1 MPAADTSLANLAR
14 RRPLPPATLAQ
25 LHAALVESTDG
36 AIFTASLDGVILS
49 WDAAAESMYG
59 FSADEAVGKP
69 LSLIVPADRS
79 GETIRALHSV
89 ASGAL
94 VGPIETV
101 RISCDKTRID
111 VSVAFSPIH
120 DTPDHIIGVLAV
132 ERDITTAKCVEQSLD
147 ETRGA
152 LSDARAFLDK
162 AERLSQTGTWTLRFD
177 AELSMVCSPESY
189 RVLGLDDDTPISVDL
204 FFSFVHPED
213 RAHVEAAMELAL
225 SEHRSYETEYR
236 MVCPDES
243 IRWVHAWAEPEF
255 DECGVP
261 VRVLGV
267 VQDIT
272 DRRLADGALRASE
285 QRFRLLAENAR
296 DLIFRFRVTPDPGFE
311 YVSPA
316 STAIMGYTPEEL
328 YADPGLAAALI
339 APEAFEQLASMA
351 NNGVAPESVDVAL
364 RRTDGTLV
372 WVSHRLSLVHDDSGV
387 LVAVEGIVRDVT
399 ERKRAEDA
407 RVHAGLHDALTGLPN
422 RLLLR
427 EQLELVR
434 ARASVHDRS
443 VVVVALDLDD
453 FTLVNDTHGHETG
466 DGVLMA
472 VADLLT
478 ASSGEGTTVARTGS
492 DEFVVIGDDA
502 AGADT
507 ATALVERIRS
517 ALLRPIAVSGV
528 EFFVRAHMGVAVD
541 SPNAPGESLLRHAEM
556 ALARA
561 RQRHTGAGIEV
572 FNSEMRRRAHERVS
586 MVRDLYHAIE
596 REEFALVYQPIVA
609 LADDRIIGAEAL
621 LRWRHPRRGMV
632 NPADFI
638 PLAEDTGLIVDIGAW
653 VLDEAC
659 TRLRRWSEAGPELT
673 HVGISVNFSVKQLR
687 SPGIVDTVAGA
698 VERGGIDPGRL
709 TVEMTESVVADD
721 RDTVREVLTQLRA
734 IGVRTAIDDF
744 GTGYS
749 SLSYLKHLPLDTLKI
764 DQAFIGGLGADPR
777 DAAIVASTITVA
789 KALGLFT
796 VAEGVET
803 STQLAALRALDCDAA
818 QGFLFSEPLAGP
830 DFMGT
835 NGYVRPR

>member
-1 MPAADTSLANLAR
+1 MC
-14 RRPLPPATLAQ
+14 
-25 LHAALVESTDG
+25 
-36 AIFTASLDGVILS
+36 
-49 WDAAAESMYG
+49 
-59 FSADEAVGKP
+59 
-69 LSLIVPADRS
+69 
-79 GETIRALHSV
+79 IR
-89 ASGAL
+89 
-94 VGPIETV
+94 
-101 RISCDKTRID
+101 D
-111 VSVAFSPIH
+111 
-120 DTPDHIIGVLAV
+120 
-132 ERDITTAKCVEQSLD
+132 
-147 ETRGA
+147 
-152 LSDARAFLDK
+152 
-162 AERLSQTGTWTLRFD
+162 
-177 AELSMVCSPESY
+177 
-189 RVLGLDDDTPISVDL
+189 
-204 FFSFVHPED
+204 
-213 RAHVEAAMELAL
+213 
-225 SEHRSYETEYR
+225 
-236 MVCPDES
+236 
-243 IRWVHAWAEPEF
+243 
-255 DECGVP
+255 
-261 VRVLGV
+261 
-267 VQDIT
+267 
-272 DRRLADGALRASE
+272 
-285 QRFRLLAENAR
+285 
-296 DLIFRFRVTPDPGFE
+296 
-311 YVSPA
+311 
-316 STAIMGYTPEEL
+316 
-328 YADPGLAAALI
+328 
-339 APEAFEQLASMA
+339 
-351 NNGVAPESVDVAL
+351 
-364 RRTDGTLV
+364 
-372 WVSHRLSLVHDDSGV
+372 
-387 LVAVEGIVRDVT
+387 
-399 ERKRAEDA
+399 
-407 RVHAGLHDALTGLPN
+407 
-422 RLLLR
+422 
-427 EQLELVR
+427 
-434 ARASVHDRS
+434 RASVHDRS